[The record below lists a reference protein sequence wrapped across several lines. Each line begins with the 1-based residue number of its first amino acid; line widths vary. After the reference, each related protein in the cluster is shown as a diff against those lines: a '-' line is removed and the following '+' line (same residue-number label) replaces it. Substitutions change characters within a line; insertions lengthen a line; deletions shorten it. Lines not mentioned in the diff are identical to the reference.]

1 MWRANVLKVSGLR
14 AGYGGLEVLH
24 EISFFVCAGEV
35 VALLGAN
42 GAGKTTALRAISGL
56 VAARSGSV
64 EFGGRRLT
72 GLSPH
77 RIARAGIG
85 HVAEGRELFA
95 GLTVRENLEMGG
107 YHLSAADRKLARD
120 RVLRLFPIL
129 GERMEAAA
137 GSLSGGQQQ
146 MVAIGR
152 ALMGRPTLLMLDE
165 PSLGLD
171 PLTTGR
177 VFAALNTL
185 REEGLGIL
193 LVEQNAVRTLRMAD
207 RAYVLENGQIQ
218 LEALAADLLGDKR
231 VRTAY
236 LGL

>member
-1 MWRANVLKVSGLR
+1 MLKVSGLR

-24 EISFFVCAGEV
+24 EISFTVGRGEV

-56 VAARSGSV
+56 VAARSGGV
-64 EFGGRRLT
+64 EFGGRRLN
-72 GLSPH
+72 GLPPH
-77 RIARAGIG
+77 RIAGAGIG

-107 YHLSAADRKLARD
+107 YHLGVAERPPARD
-120 RVLRLFPIL
+120 RVLQLFPVL
-129 GERMEAAA
+129 AERMDAEA

-152 ALMGRPTLLMLDE
+152 ALMGRPALLMLDE

-177 VFAALNTL
+177 VFAALQTL
-185 REEGLGIL
+185 RGEGLGIL
-193 LVEQNAVRTLRMAD
+193 LVEQNAVRTLRLAD
-207 RAYVLENGQIQ
+207 RAYVLENGEIQ
-218 LEALAADLLGDKR
+218 LEGPAADLLADDR